1 MNVQTLISA
10 QASTETVEIISI
22 VVVVLLA
29 IFIPAFLIVRKKS
42 RLKCSECKTKLSYK
56 DIVKAEEG
64 STSVMGGIG
73 LATTDVHVWCKCP
86 KCGKIKEFTVK
97 FKSGERTE
105 GVFGSNVKVFDLDEK
120 LRDYFK

>member
-1 MNVQTLISA
+1 MSFQSIICT
-10 QASTETVEIISI
+10 QASTNTAEIVSI

-29 IFIPAFLIVRKKS
+29 IFIPTFLILRKKS
-42 RLKCSECKTKLSYK
+42 RLKCPECKTKFSYK
-56 DIVKAEEG
+56 DIVKAQEG
-64 STSVMGGIG
+64 STSVMNGIG

-105 GVFGSNVKVFDLDEK
+105 GVFGSKVKVFDLDEK